1 MFLLLSM
8 VFTGMSLCVFL
19 WWVLQPAIRRDD
31 AATTQRGPLSLRLSC
46 PWVSALRPGRVSFV
60 PWRTRSR
67 LAQGLRLAALD
78 ALLTPS
84 ELVALQTLVFL
95 LIAGLLCAVFYLLW
109 FPQWFTVLPWA
120 CLGALLCAMLPR
132 VAVRSRAGQRQQNM
146 LRELPFLLD
155 MTTLCV
161 EAGLNLHGA
170 LQRAAEHGPDGPLRQ
185 ELHYTLAEIRAGA
198 PRMEALDNL
207 AARTGLIAMASL
219 VSALKQADQ
228 TGSSLGPILRAQADQ
243 RRSEQFLRAEELAM
257 KAPVKMLFP
266 LVTCIFPCTFLVIG
280 FPVVLKVVEGAW

>member
-1 MFLLLSM
+1 MFLLLSI

-19 WWVLQPAIRRDD
+19 WWRYNRRSVVMTPPQTTTAAISASGLAMGAGLASGVRTVC
-31 AATTQRGPLSLRLSC
+31 AMAHAGPLG
-46 PWVSALRPGRVSFV
+46 A
-60 PWRTRSR
+60 
-67 LAQGLRLAALD
+67 GLRLAALD

-219 VSALKQADQ
+219 VPPKQADQ

-243 RRSEQFLRAEELAM
+243 RRPTILACRRIDE
-257 KAPVKMLFP
+257 APENAVS
-266 LVTCIFPCTFLVIG
+266 
-280 FPVVLKVVEGAW
+280 W